1 MKRIL
6 FLVLLAPFIIKGQTY
21 EVETTYDPLFNT
33 SKSTIRK
40 QNSNSIYGSPKYKPN
55 IKSFKPDYNMLNNTL
70 NKMEAKYYNSSYRQR
85 NIIDPKYADY
95 YNQRGLHKNYD
106 GDYRGAIIDFTKAIE
121 INPNLAQAYCR
132 RGSTKIDLKDYQG
145 AIIDLNKA
153 IELSPNYSEALRFR
167 SQAKHNLKDYYGAI
181 SDLNKLIKES
191 PDAVIYLPRRAL
203 AKYEIGDYEGAV
215 KDCYNLIKRSGD
227 SGWYNRLARVT
238 RAKAYEKLKKYGV
251 ANTDWFTLKEFYN
264 TPDPLVRATY
274 FNRYA
279 NNLMRQYP
287 KGNYPHFKVKVIKN
301 YSKAIELNP
310 DEAIYYKNR
319 AKAKLVLKDY
329 NGAIADCTKAIA
341 LNPDLPYAYAYR
353 AKGYYALN
361 NFIKAK
367 RDSSKAIQLNPRG
380 FFYYLRAWHNYKLG
394 ETANAC
400 SDYKRAID
408 LGYSWEGFAEFYELA
423 NCNF

>member
-6 FLVLLAPFIIKGQTY
+6 FLVLLAPFIILGQTY

-55 IKSFKPDYNMLNNTL
+55 IKPFKPDYNMLNNTL
-70 NKMEAKYYNSSYRQR
+70 NNMQAKYYNSSNRKR
-85 NIIDPKYADY
+85 NIIDFKYADY
-95 YNQRGLHKNYD
+95 YNQRGWHKDDD
-106 GDYRGAIIDFTKAIE
+106 GDYRGAILEFTKAIE
-121 INPNLAQAYCR
+121 INPNLKQAYSR
-132 RGSTKIDLKDYQG
+132 RGIAKISLKDYQG

-153 IELSPNYSEALRFR
+153 IELDPNYSEALRFR

-215 KDCYNLIKRSGD
+215 KDCYNLIKRPGD

-251 ANTDWFTLKEFYN
+251 ANTDWLILKEFYN
-264 TPDPLVRATY
+264 TPNPLVRATY

-279 NNLMRQYP
+279 NNCMRQAP
-287 KGNYPHFKVKVIKN
+287 KGNYPDFKASVIKN

-310 DEAIYYKNR
+310 NSAIYYNNR

-341 LNPDLPYAYAYR
+341 LNPDFDYAYAYR

-361 NFIKAK
+361 KFMNAK
-367 RDSSKAIQLNPRG
+367 RDASRAIQLNPKG

-394 ETANAC
+394 ETTNAC
-400 SDYKRAID
+400 SDFKRAIE
-408 LGYSWEGFAEFYELA
+408 LGYFGGDPVTFSKLA
-423 NCNF
+423 NCWW